1 MSEDASVNIDAVVWP
16 EPDVAYFAVRK
27 MQIKLHRWAGDDSS
41 RRFGDLFN
49 LVSDPAFLMHA
60 WQRVS
65 SNAGAR
71 SPGIDK
77 ATVAWIESWIGV
89 EAFLQGIRNSLKSG
103 EFAPV
108 AVRQVSI
115 PKPGTSKRRRLGI
128 PTDPANCEVA
138 PSS

>member
-1 MSEDASVNIDAVVWP
+1 MSEDASVNIDAVAWP

-65 SNAGAR
+65 SNPGAR

-89 EAFLQGIRNSLKSG
+89 EAFLAGHQEL
-103 EFAPV
+103 A
-108 AVRQVSI
+108 
-115 PKPGTSKRRRLGI
+115 
-128 PTDPANCEVA
+128 
-138 PSS
+138 

>member
-1 MSEDASVNIDAVVWP
+1 MSEDASVNIDAVAWP

-60 WQRVS
+60 WQCVS

-77 ATVAWIESWIGV
+77 VTVAWIESWIQDSGHSALVVVRSGPGFDLVAQGEVGAWVEGV
-89 EAFLQGIRNSLKSG
+89 CGGEVLAQLGDGGGGAQGW
-103 EFAPV
+103 
-108 AVRQVSI
+108 
-115 PKPGTSKRRRLGI
+115 
-128 PTDPANCEVA
+128 
-138 PSS
+138 